1 MDNNDCRWPVAIETT
16 ESGEERVFD
25 YSKASNILV
34 AGAPKQ
40 GKSTAIEAIM
50 NALKSCT
57 ETPVMEFRV
66 IDTTRPHWD
75 ADETLGSLCRELE
88 RREYLRNVGVDISGF
103 PMIVA
108 VIDDY
113 SDLMIVGSRDSR
125 RVIKDSV
132 LRLAGEG
139 PEVGM
144 RLILSTRHPAQEVK
158 ALLPYFPT
166 RLVFR
171 VSDPKDSKVLLKSEA
186 AFWELNVSGEM
197 FFFHDGKTERIHCN
211 ATSSNYS

>member
-1 MDNNDCRWPVAIETT
+1 MDNNDCRWPVAIGTT

-40 GKSTAIEAIM
+40 GKSTAIGKIVDAI
-50 NALKSCT
+50 KSCPDT
-57 ETPVMEFRV
+57 LGIKFFS
-66 IDTTRPHWD
+66 IDATKPHWV

-88 RREYLRNVGVDISGF
+88 RREDLRNVGVDISVF

-108 VIDDY
+108 VIDEY
-113 SDLMIVGSRDSR
+113 SDLMILGNRDSR
-125 RVIKDSV
+125 RAIRDSV
-132 LRLAGEG
+132 QCIAKEG

-158 ALLPYFPT
+158 ALLPCFLT

-171 VSDPKDSKVLLKSEA
+171 VSDPKDSKVLLKSES
-186 AFWELNVSGEM
+186 AF
-197 FFFHDGKTERIHCN
+197 
-211 ATSSNYS
+211 

>member
-1 MDNNDCRWPVAIETT
+1 MNMDNNDCRWPVAIGTT
-16 ESGEERVFD
+16 ESGEERIFD
-25 YSKASNILV
+25 YEAASNILV

-40 GKSTAIEAIM
+40 GKSTTIGTIVDAI
-50 NALKSCT
+50 KSCP
-57 ETPVMEFRV
+57 ETPGVKFFS
-66 IDTTRPHWD
+66 IDTTKPHWD
-75 ADETLGSLCRELE
+75 ADETLCSLCRELA
-88 RREYLRNVGVDISGF
+88 RRKDLRNVGVDISGF

-125 RVIKDSV
+125 RVIRDSV
-132 LRLAGEG
+132 QRIAKEG

-171 VSDPKDSKVLLKSEA
+171 VPDLKDSKVLLKSEA
-186 AFWELNVSGEM
+186 AFWELNAGGEM
-197 FFFHDGKTERIHCN
+197 ILYNNGIISNFKLCRIIH
-211 ATSSNYS
+211 

>member
-1 MDNNDCRWPVAIETT
+1 MNMDNNDCKWPVAIGTT
-16 ESGEERVFD
+16 N
-25 YSKASNILV
+25 SNILV

-40 GKSTAIEAIM
+40 GKSKAIGKIVDAI
-50 NALKSCT
+50 KSCT
-57 ETPVMEFRV
+57 EASEVKFLS
-66 IDTTRPHWD
+66 IDTTKPHWD

-88 RREYLRNVGVDISGF
+88 RREDMRNVGVDISGF

-108 VIDDY
+108 VIDEH
-113 SDLMIVGSRDSR
+113 SDLVNFGNRNSKRIIRDSVQR
-125 RVIKDSV
+125 IAK
-132 LRLAGEG
+132 EG
-139 PEVGM
+139 PKVGM

-186 AFWELNVSGEM
+186 AFWELNGSGEM
-197 FFFHDGKTERIHCN
+197 VLYDNGNISQCKVCN
-211 ATSSNYS
+211 R

>member
-1 MDNNDCRWPVAIETT
+1 MDNNDCRWPVAIGTT

-40 GKSTAIEAIM
+40 GKSTVIGTIVDAIKNCPEASEV
-50 NALKSCT
+50 KFFS
-57 ETPVMEFRV
+57 
-66 IDTTRPHWD
+66 IDTTKPHWD

-88 RREYLRNVGVDISGF
+88 RRKDLRNVGVDISGF

-108 VIDDY
+108 VIDEY

-125 RVIKDSV
+125 RIIRDSV
-132 LRLAGEG
+132 QRIAKEG
-139 PEVGM
+139 PELGM

-158 ALLPYFPT
+158 ALLPCFPT

-171 VSDPKDSKVLLKSEA
+171 VSDPKDSKVLTKSES
-186 AFWELNVSGEM
+186 AFWELKGSGEM
-197 FFFHDGKTERIHCN
+197 FFFHDGKTERII
-211 ATSSNYS
+211 

>member
-1 MDNNDCRWPVAIETT
+1 MDNNDCRWPVAVGTT

-40 GKSTAIEAIM
+40 GKSTVIGTIVDAIKNCPEASEV
-50 NALKSCT
+50 KFFS
-57 ETPVMEFRV
+57 
-66 IDTTRPHWD
+66 IDTTKPHWD

-88 RREYLRNVGVDISGF
+88 RRKDLRNVGVDISGF

-108 VIDDY
+108 VIDEY

-125 RVIKDSV
+125 RIIRDSV
-132 LRLAGEG
+132 QRIAKEG
-139 PEVGM
+139 PELGM

-158 ALLPYFPT
+158 ALLPCFPT

-171 VSDPKDSKVLLKSEA
+171 VSDPKDSKVLTKSES
-186 AFWELNVSGEM
+186 AFWELKGSGEM
-197 FFFHDGKTERIHCN
+197 FFFHDGKTERII
-211 ATSSNYS
+211 